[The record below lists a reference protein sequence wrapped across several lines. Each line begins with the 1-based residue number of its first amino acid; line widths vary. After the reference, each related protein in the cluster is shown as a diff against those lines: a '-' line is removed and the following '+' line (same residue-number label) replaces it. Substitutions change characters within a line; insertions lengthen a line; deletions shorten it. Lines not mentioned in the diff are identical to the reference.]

1 MGGRV
6 LYEGK
11 LAITLAGFD
20 AGNAVVVV
28 RQGEPVH
35 PPRPDHNETFLVAEA
50 DHAGTTYTVTSG
62 KGGVPE
68 VLEELRSKIEK
79 AIARSHT

>member
-1 MGGRV
+1 MVAQV

-11 LAITLAGFD
+11 LQITLAGFD
-20 AGNAVVVV
+20 AGHAVVVV

-35 PPRPDHNETFLVAEA
+35 PPRPDHNEHFMVAEA
-50 DHAGTTYTVTSG
+50 DYAGTAYTVTSG

-68 VLEELRSKIEK
+68 VLEELKAKIEADI
-79 AIARSHT
+79 AIRS